1 MSLSLSFCVCVFSLV
16 DPVESAKNIH
26 LCLTCIHEHL
36 HTLKQFRVVQ
46 QGATQQKCS
55 YTVLLVFKASGIQSR
70 NSGTGAGIRSQ
81 ANQE

>member
-1 MSLSLSFCVCVFSLV
+1 MSLSISFCVCVFSLV

-46 QGATQQKCS
+46 QGANTAE
-55 YTVLLVFKASGIQSR
+55 VFIHCLAGVQGFWDSVEEFWYRRR
-70 NSGTGAGIRSQ
+70 NKKSS
-81 ANQE
+81 